1 MHVYMFNLITRH
13 EIESILKVNEEEIPN
28 ESGKET
34 NLKKQKKKKPFIS

>member
-34 NLKKQKKKKPFIS
+34 NLKNKKKKPFIS